1 MIGLPII
8 IQCDGLWNP
17 RTIESTDSITI
28 SINDKNDCPVELLDA
43 NMQVSMRSI
52 TEFKSIKIYND

>member
-1 MIGLPII
+1 LVGVPII

-28 SINDKNDCPVELLDA
+28 SINDKDDCPVELLDA
-43 NMQVSMRSI
+43 NMQVSM
-52 TEFKSIKIYND
+52 